1 MTYKQLLRDP
11 RWQKKRL
18 KIFERDHWTCQR
30 CGATTR
36 ELQVHH
42 QAYVGAPWEAPDHC
56 LQTLCAPCHAEASFS
71 TGHDQWKGMDPRF
84 AEAWRQFQSN
94 ILPFREEE
102 ERRIAHLM
110 ATLKH
115 IRERL
120 EEATDDESD
129 R

>member
-42 QAYVGAPWEAPDHC
+42 LAYVGAPWEAPDHC
-56 LQTLCAPCHAEASFS
+56 LQTFCAPCHAEASLS
-71 TGHDQWKGMDPRF
+71 TGHGQLTGIDPRF
-84 AEAWRQFQSN
+84 AEVLRQIQIN
-94 ILPFREEE
+94 LVPFREEE
-102 ERRIAHLM
+102 ERLM
-110 ATLKH
+110 ARFEILKK
-115 IRERL
+115 RFLSRKEDPD
-120 EEATDDESD
+120 APA
-129 R
+129 